1 MITDD
6 LCIVNCYTGID
17 CEKEDSGPLC
27 IFFFFIIK

>member
-6 LCIVNCYTGID
+6 LSILNCYTGID

-27 IFFFFIIK
+27 YYYFFNN